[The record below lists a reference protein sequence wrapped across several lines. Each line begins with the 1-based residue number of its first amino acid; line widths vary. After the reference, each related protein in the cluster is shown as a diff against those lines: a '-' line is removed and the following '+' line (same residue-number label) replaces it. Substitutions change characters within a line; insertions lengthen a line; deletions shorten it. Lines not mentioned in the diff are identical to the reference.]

1 MDLITQET
9 IFLFLYTVASIGM
22 LYFGADF
29 LISGALSTAARLK
42 ISEMVVSITLIAWAT
57 SLPELFVLSKAI
69 SLPNGSTIAY
79 GTIIGSNFA
88 NLCLVLG
95 LSILIKFKQRSSFN
109 FFAFK
114 NFIPISIFSTLI
126 FCIYGLNLFDSLVV
140 KKLLSVL
147 MIIAVIILYVFK
159 ANKETN
165 TYLKQETKAFS
176 IRRTLLYV
184 IIGSLLLALGSE
196 FLVKT
201 GLMLQNDF
209 GVPASFIGSIYFALA
224 SSSPEIFTS
233 LLAIFKYKKHDVVI
247 GNVLGSNLANI
258 CIFGVIALI
267 FGTEKIILGVNPS
280 ILLISLELAIFGIF
294 IVYYFKNNKEKTIR
308 VHSIVGFLLFCV
320 YYLFY
325 KFL

>member
-1 MDLITQET
+1 MDP
-9 IFLFLYTVASIGM
+9 FLFLFTIASLMM

-57 SLPELFVLSKAI
+57 SVPELFVLSKAI
-69 SLPNGSTIAY
+69 SIPNGSTIAY

-95 LSILIKFKQRSSFN
+95 LSIFIKFKLKFSFN

-114 NFIPISIFSTLI
+114 NFISISIFSTLI
-126 FCIYGLNLFDSLVV
+126 FCLYGLNHFNDLVI

-147 MIIAVIILYVFK
+147 MIVAIILYILRS
-159 ANKETN
+159 NKETSN
-165 TYLKQETKAFS
+165 YLKQERKVFS
-176 IRRTLLYV
+176 KKRATIYVFIGVCLLY
-184 IIGSLLLALGSE
+184 AGSE
-196 FLVKT
+196 FLVMVGKE
-201 GLMLQNDF
+201 LQNLGF
-209 GVPASFIGSIYFALA
+209 APSIIGSIYFALA

-258 CIFGVIALI
+258 CIFGIVALI
-267 FGTEKIILGVNPS
+267 FGTES
-280 ILLISLELAIFGIF
+280 INLESKALYLLASAEIAIFGIF
-294 IVYYFKNNKEKTIR
+294 IIYYLKNNKEKIIH
-308 VHSIVGFLLFCV
+308 VHSIVGFLLFSV

>member
-1 MDLITQET
+1 MDL
-9 IFLFLYTVASIGM
+9 FLFLFTVASIGM

-57 SLPELFVLSKAI
+57 SLPELFVLSKVI
-69 SLPNGSTIAY
+69 SRPNGSTIAY

-88 NLCLVLG
+88 NICLVLG
-95 LSILIKFKQRSSFN
+95 LSVFIKFKERFSFN

-126 FCIYGLNLFDSLVV
+126 FCIYGLNRFDDLVV

-147 MIIAVIILYVFK
+147 MIVAIILYLFRS
-159 ANKETN
+159 NKETN
-165 TYLKQETKAFS
+165 NYLEQERKVFS
-176 IRRTLLYV
+176 KKRASIYVFIGVCLLF
-184 IIGSLLLALGSE
+184 AGSE
-196 FLVKT
+196 FLVMVGMK
-201 GLMLQNDF
+201 LQDL
-209 GVPASFIGSIYFALA
+209 GVAPSFIGSIYFALA

-258 CIFGVIALI
+258 CIFGIVALI
-267 FGTEKIILGVNPS
+267 FNTESIMLGS
-280 ILLISLELAIFGIF
+280 KALYLLASSEIAIFGIF
-294 IVYYFKNNKEKTIR
+294 IIYYLKSNKEKVIH

>member
-1 MDLITQET
+1 MDL
-9 IFLFLYTVASIGM
+9 FLFLFTVASIGM

-57 SLPELFVLSKAI
+57 SLPELFVLSKVI
-69 SLPNGSTIAY
+69 SHPNGSTIAY

-88 NLCLVLG
+88 NICLVLG
-95 LSILIKFKQRSSFN
+95 LSVFIKFKERFSFN

-126 FCIYGLNLFDSLVV
+126 FCIYGLNHFDDLVV
-140 KKLLSVL
+140 KKLLSML
-147 MIIAVIILYVFK
+147 MIVAIILYLFRS
-159 ANKETN
+159 NKETN
-165 TYLKQETKAFS
+165 NYLEQERKVFS
-176 IRRTLLYV
+176 KKRASIYVFIGVCLLF
-184 IIGSLLLALGSE
+184 AGSE
-196 FLVKT
+196 FLVMVGMK
-201 GLMLQNDF
+201 LQDL
-209 GVPASFIGSIYFALA
+209 GVAPSFIGSIYFALA

-258 CIFGVIALI
+258 CIFGIVALI
-267 FGTEKIILGVNPS
+267 FNTESIMLGS
-280 ILLISLELAIFGIF
+280 RALYLLASSEIAIFGIF
-294 IVYYFKNNKEKTIR
+294 IIYYLKSNKEKVIH

>member
-1 MDLITQET
+1 MDL
-9 IFLFLYTVASIGM
+9 FLFLFTVASIGM

-57 SLPELFVLSKAI
+57 SLPELFVLSKVI
-69 SLPNGSTIAY
+69 SRPNGSTIAY

-95 LSILIKFKQRSSFN
+95 LSILIKFKQRFSFN

-126 FCIYGLNLFDSLVV
+126 FCIYGLNRFDDLVV

-147 MIIAVIILYVFK
+147 MIVAIILYLFRS
-159 ANKETN
+159 NKETN
-165 TYLKQETKAFS
+165 NYLEQERKVFS
-176 IRRTLLYV
+176 KKRASIYVFIGVCLLF
-184 IIGSLLLALGSE
+184 AGSE
-196 FLVKT
+196 FLVMVGMK
-201 GLMLQNDF
+201 LQDL
-209 GVPASFIGSIYFALA
+209 GVAPSFIGSIYFALA

-247 GNVLGSNLANI
+247 GNILGSNLANI
-258 CIFGVIALI
+258 CIFGIVALI
-267 FGTEKIILGVNPS
+267 FNTESIMLGS
-280 ILLISLELAIFGIF
+280 KALYLLASSEIAIFGIF
-294 IVYYFKNNKEKTIR
+294 IIYYLKSKKEKVIH

>member
-1 MDLITQET
+1 MEL
-9 IFLFLYTVASIGM
+9 FLFLFTVASIGM

-57 SLPELFVLSKAI
+57 SLPELFVLSKVI
-69 SLPNGSTIAY
+69 SRPNGSTIAY

-95 LSILIKFKQRSSFN
+95 LSILIKFKQRFSFN

-126 FCIYGLNLFDSLVV
+126 FCIYGLNRFDDLVV

-147 MIIAVIILYVFK
+147 MIVAIILYLFRS
-159 ANKETN
+159 NKETN
-165 TYLKQETKAFS
+165 NYLEQERKVFS
-176 IRRTLLYV
+176 KKRASIYVFIGVCLLF
-184 IIGSLLLALGSE
+184 AGSE
-196 FLVKT
+196 FLVMVGMK
-201 GLMLQNDF
+201 LQDL
-209 GVPASFIGSIYFALA
+209 GVAPSFIGSIYFALA

-258 CIFGVIALI
+258 CIFGIVALI
-267 FGTEKIILGVNPS
+267 FNTESIMLGS
-280 ILLISLELAIFGIF
+280 KALYLLASSEIAIFGIF
-294 IVYYFKNNKEKTIR
+294 IIYYLKSNKEKVIH

>member
-1 MDLITQET
+1 MDLITQQT

-57 SLPELFVLSKAI
+57 SLPELFVLYKAI
-69 SLPNGSTIAY
+69 SVHEGSTIAY

-95 LSILIKFKQRSSFN
+95 LSILIKFKQRFSFN

-126 FCIYGLNLFDSLVV
+126 FCIYGLNVNDNMAI
-140 KKLLSVL
+140 KKLLSVF
-147 MIIAVIILYVFK
+147 MIIAIILYVFK

-165 TYLKQETKAFS
+165 SYLKQERKAFS
-176 IRRTLLYV
+176 IRRTFLYV
-184 IIGSLLLALGSE
+184 IIGILLLTLGSE

-201 GLMLQNDF
+201 GLMLRDHF

-233 LLAIFKYKKHDVVI
+233 LLAIFKYKKNDVVI

-258 CIFGVIALI
+258 CIFGIIALI
-267 FGTEKIILGVNPS
+267 FGTKTILLGYKPS
-280 ILLISLELAIFGIF
+280 VLLISLELAIFGIF
-294 IVYYFKNNKEKTIR
+294 IVYYFKNNKEKTIY

-320 YYLFY
+320 YSLFY

>member
-1 MDLITQET
+1 MDLISNQN

-95 LSILIKFKQRSSFN
+95 LSIFIKFKQRFSFN

-147 MIIAVIILYVFK
+147 MIIAIILYVFK
-159 ANKETN
+159 SNKETDN
-165 TYLKQETKAFS
+165 YLKQETKVFS
-176 IRRTLLYV
+176 TRKTYIYVLIGIFLLV
-184 IIGSLLLALGSE
+184 TGSE
-196 FLVKT
+196 FLVMVGMK
-201 GLMLQNDF
+201 LQDL
-209 GVPASFIGSIYFALA
+209 GVAPSFIGSIYFALA

-258 CIFGVIALI
+258 CIFGIIALI
-267 FGTEKIILGVNPS
+267 FNTESIMLGSSPS
-280 ILLISLELAIFGIF
+280 YLLASLEIAIFGIF
-294 IVYYFKNNKEKTIR
+294 ILYYFKSNKEKTIR